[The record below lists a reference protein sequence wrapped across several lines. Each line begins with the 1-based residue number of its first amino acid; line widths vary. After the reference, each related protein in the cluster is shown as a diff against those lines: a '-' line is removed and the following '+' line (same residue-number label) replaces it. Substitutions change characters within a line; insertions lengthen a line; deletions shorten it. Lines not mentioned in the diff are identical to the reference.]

1 MTRNATDRPMSQ
13 GEMSMSARSQPE
25 SRWIRT
31 LHSTSSARLRLVCL
45 PHAGGVAGFFRDWS
59 GRLPGEVE
67 LWAVQYP
74 GRENRIGEPLI
85 PDMHSLAEH
94 VTDELRPFLDLPT
107 VIFGHSMG
115 AAVGYEVVRRL
126 TMTDEHHFVR
136 HLLVSGCAAPHRIR
150 PFTGHEEARLLDDDQ
165 LVAMLRALGAGGS
178 ELLDDP
184 EMRSVVLPAI
194 RNDYGLI
201 QAYQSPRGRPRLRTA
216 ITAFAGR
223 DDAAVHADDLRAWA
237 QVTQG
242 RFEARFFPGGHFYLM
257 HRRDQVIRA
266 VTHVLNTSL

>member
-1 MTRNATDRPMSQ
+1 MRQ
-13 GEMSMSARSQPE
+13 GVMLMSARSHPQ

-31 LHSTSSARLRLVCL
+31 LHSTPSARLRLVCF
-45 PHAGGVAGFFRDWS
+45 PHAGGVAGFFRDWA
-59 GRLPGEVE
+59 GRLPRDVE

-74 GRENRIGEPLI
+74 GRENRIAEPLI
-85 PDMHSLAEH
+85 PDMHSLAER

-126 TMTDEHHFVR
+126 TMAGEPHAVP
-136 HLLVSGCAAPHRIR
+136 HLLVSGCTAPHRIR
-150 PFTGHEEARLLDDDQ
+150 PFEGHEVARLLDDDQ
-165 LVAMLRALGAGGS
+165 LVAMLGGLGAGGS
-178 ELLDDP
+178 ELFDDP

-194 RNDYGLI
+194 RNDYELI
-201 QAYQSPRGRPRLRTA
+201 QAYEGSQGQPRLRTA

-242 RFEARFFPGGHFYLM
+242 RFEARFFPGGHFYLRP
-257 HRRDQVIRA
+257 HRDEVIRA
-266 VTHVLNTSL
+266 VSQVLNTSL

>member
-1 MTRNATDRPMSQ
+1 
-13 GEMSMSARSQPE
+13 MSARSQPE

-31 LHSTSSARLRLVCL
+31 LRTAPSARLRLVCL

-59 GRLPGEVE
+59 GRLPGDVE

-85 PDMHSLAEH
+85 PDMNSLAER
-94 VTDELRPFLDLPT
+94 VTDELRRFLDLPI

-126 TMTDEHHFVR
+126 TMTDEHHAVR

-150 PFTGHEEARLLDDDQ
+150 PFDGHEEARLLDDDQ
-165 LVAMLRALGAGGS
+165 LVAMLKSLGVGGS

-184 EMRSVVLPAI
+184 DMRSVVLPAI

-201 QAYQSPRGRPRLRTA
+201 QAYEGPEGHPRLRTA

-237 QVTQG
+237 QVTPAP
-242 RFEARFFPGGHFYLM
+242 FEARFFPGGHFYLM
-257 HRRDQVIRA
+257 HHRDEVIRA
-266 VTHVLNTSL
+266 VIQVLNTSL